1 MKRQVSY
8 LLPLFF
14 GSGLRS
20 AHVRDHLVPVAGT
33 GDRFDRSI
41 ARYPP
46 RDVHGRDVPGK
57 PLAPPVDLP
66 SMASAAGVRGIGS
79 GHRRSGQKAEL
90 ATWLDDAQIN
100 RDRNLRLQYL
110 SGIGK
115 YSFEMADLH
124 RELDRFRKFPDSL
137 FVASDAWKD
146 ELRRTLDAS
155 PEPKRR
161 FH

>member
-1 MKRQVSY
+1 VDIEALEARFNGPAYARVKASLREIGITSTIQ
-8 LLPLFF
+8 LF
-14 GSGLRS
+14 
-20 AHVRDHLVPVAGT
+20 AG
-33 GDRFDRSI
+33 
-41 ARYPP
+41 Y
-46 RDVHGRDVPGK
+46 
-57 PLAPPVDLP
+57 
-66 SMASAAGVRGIGS
+66 
-79 GHRRSGQKAEL
+79 SGQKAEL